1 MESRGPGSVR
11 KAHTED
17 ILRESIDDLEESI
30 QNAVEYCGCV
40 EKYFYA
46 IKK

>member
-1 MESRGPGSVR
+1 MDAIVLEGKRKNKEYSMESRGPGSVR

-30 QNAVEYCGCV
+30 
-40 EKYFYA
+40 
-46 IKK
+46 